1 MRKIASLLH
10 LAEKQS
16 VAIGRIFIKFAP
28 MQTPDSKIINFLKKH
43 HVLTLATVSGDQPW
57 VANCFYAFREEQ
69 MSFVFTS
76 GYETRHIQEV
86 VLNNKVAGTVVLETG
101 IIGKIQGIQFSGT
114 LLIAEGEVLEKA
126 SSSYLKRFPFAAL
139 MDTTLWILS
148 IDYLKMTD
156 NRLGFGKKLVW
167 ERMC

>member
-1 MRKIASLLH
+1 MLQPDPKITS
-10 LAEKQS
+10 
-16 VAIGRIFIKFAP
+16 
-28 MQTPDSKIINFLKKH
+28 FLKKH

-57 VANCFYAFREEQ
+57 VANCFYAFVEEQ
-69 MSFVFTS
+69 MAFVFTS

-86 VLNNKVAGTVVLETG
+86 TKNKKVAGNVVLETS

-114 LLIAEGEVLEKA
+114 LIKAENEALDKA
-126 SSSYLKRFPFAAL
+126 SSAYLKRFPFAAL

-167 ERMC
+167 IRERVN

>member
-1 MRKIASLLH
+1 
-10 LAEKQS
+10 
-16 VAIGRIFIKFAP
+16 
-28 MQTPDSKIINFLKKH
+28 MQTPDPKITTFLKKH

-57 VANCFYAFREEQ
+57 VANCFYAFVEEQ
-69 MSFVFTS
+69 MAFVFTS

-86 VLNNKVAGTVVLETG
+86 TKNNKVAGNVVLETS

-114 LLIAEGEVLEKA
+114 LTKAEGDALDKA
-126 SSSYLKRFPFAAL
+126 SSAYLKRFPFAAL

-156 NRLGFGKKLVW
+156 NRLGFGKKLIW
-167 ERMC
+167 ERKG

>member
-1 MRKIASLLH
+1 MQQPDPKI
-10 LAEKQS
+10 
-16 VAIGRIFIKFAP
+16 
-28 MQTPDSKIINFLKKH
+28 TTFLKKH

-57 VANCFYAFREEQ
+57 VANCFYAFVEEQ
-69 MSFVFTS
+69 MAFVFTS

-86 VLNNKVAGTVVLETG
+86 AQNNKVAGNVVLETS

-114 LLIAEGEVLEKA
+114 LTKAEGEALDKA
-126 SSSYLKRFPFAAL
+126 SSAYLKRFPFAAL

-167 ERMC
+167 ERLAD

>member
-1 MRKIASLLH
+1 
-10 LAEKQS
+10 
-16 VAIGRIFIKFAP
+16 
-28 MQTPDSKIINFLKKH
+28 MQTPDPKITTFLRKH

-57 VANCFYAFREEQ
+57 VANCFYAFVEEQ
-69 MSFVFTS
+69 MAFIFTS

-86 VLNNKVAGTVVLETG
+86 TQNNKVAGNVVLETS

-114 LLIAEGEVLEKA
+114 LIKAEGEALDKA
-126 SSSYLKRFPFAAL
+126 SSAYLKRFPFAAL
-139 MDTTLWILS
+139 MDTTLWILT

-167 ERMC
+167 IRGRVN

>member
-1 MRKIASLLH
+1 MQQPDPKI
-10 LAEKQS
+10 
-16 VAIGRIFIKFAP
+16 
-28 MQTPDSKIINFLKKH
+28 TTFLKKH

-57 VANCFYAFREEQ
+57 VSNCFYAFVEEQ
-69 MSFVFTS
+69 MAFVFTS

-86 VLNNKVAGTVVLETG
+86 TKNNKVAGNVVLETS

-114 LLIAEGEVLEKA
+114 LTKAEGEALYKA
-126 SSSYLKRFPFAAL
+126 SSTYLKRFPFAAL
-139 MDTTLWILS
+139 MDTTLWILT

-167 ERMC
+167 QREG